1 LPWYFAYGSNL
12 DQDAMRRVVG
22 GWKEVKPAVLKG
34 YRLVFNVYS
43 VSWRGGVANVVEDSA
58 GTVYGA
64 AYLIEEEQLSRLD
77 RHLGVPS
84 QWVRRKT
91 VIEVD
96 GRPVEA
102 FIYVGANPRGHL
114 QPSKAYISMM
124 LRGLKRLGYGEEVLE
139 AVRKAAE
146 GLGVA

>member
-1 LPWYFAYGSNL
+1 VFGLPWYFAYGSNL

-102 FIYVGANPRGHL
+102 FIYVGR
-114 QPSKAYISMM
+114 QPEGAFPAIKSLYLDDVEGFEEAG
-124 LRGLKRLGYGEEVLE
+124 LR
-139 AVRKAAE
+139 
-146 GLGVA
+146 